1 MNDRNDGRTD
11 WKSRDRWQDSER
23 RDHGR
28 SSSDYSGEFA
38 PEFARDQ
45 WGRSGTT
52 GAATPSDDRNMD
64 RAIGRDWDRNSD
76 RNRDMRGD
84 RRTHDWEV
92 GDRNYTRPQYGQ
104 NSGQNFG
111 QSYGQSYGQQS
122 QYSGQY
128 SGVSGSQF
136 GEGYRSS
143 YPVGGTRS
151 PDYFTGDDYGD
162 GQRAWGAGSGS
173 YPSYGGYSGGGS
185 YGNSDPR
192 GFADRAIDEVR
203 SWFGDD
209 DAQRRREEDH
219 RGRGPS
225 DYTRSDERIRE
236 DANDRLTENPRV
248 DARSISVMVTDG
260 EVTLS
265 GTVNNRMD
273 KRRAEDC
280 VEAISGVKHVQN
292 NLRVKSGSSLEGQ
305 GGTLGW
311 GGADKSVTPEA

>member
-28 SSSDYSGEFA
+28 NNSDYSGEFA

-52 GAATPSDDRNMD
+52 GAATPRND
-64 RAIGRDWDRNSD
+64 RAIGRDWDRDND

-104 NSGQNFG
+104 NYSQNSG

-122 QYSGQY
+122 QYSGP
-128 SGVSGSQF
+128 SGSQF

-173 YPSYGGYSGGGS
+173 YPSYGGYSGTGS

-236 DANDRLTENPRV
+236 DANDRLTEDPRV

-311 GGADKSVTPEA
+311 GGADKSATPEA

>member
-11 WKSRDRWQDSER
+11 WTSRDRWQDSER

-28 SSSDYSGEFA
+28 NSDYSGEFA

-45 WGRSGTT
+45 WSRSGST
-52 GAATPSDDRNMD
+52 GAATPRGNSTMHS
-64 RAIGRDWDRNSD
+64 AIGRDWDRNSD

-92 GDRNYTRPQYGQ
+92 GDRNYTRQQYGQ
-104 NSGQNFG
+104 NPGQNFGQSSG

-122 QYSGQY
+122 QYSGQ
-128 SGVSGSQF
+128 SGSQF

-162 GQRAWGAGSGS
+162 GQRAWGAGSGN

-292 NLRVKSGSSLEGQ
+292 NLRVKTGSSLEGQ

-311 GGADKSVTPEA
+311 GGGDKSVTPEA